1 MKIGYGGGT
10 TEYGP
15 GVAIELEG
23 EEIAVAI
30 DAFLVARG
38 FLVSGP
44 RTITVNGILID
55 SGRVYVDPSGSVITP
70 GGSEIRG
77 CGQCHGYRLTRHNWL
92 KQNQK
97 SNDQNH

>member
-1 MKIGYGGGT
+1 MRIGYGGGT

-38 FLVSGP
+38 FHVSGP
-44 RTITVNGILID
+44 RTITVNGVLLGD
-55 SGRVYVDPSGSVITP
+55 GRVYVDPSGSVITP
-70 GGSEIRG
+70 EGKRICGR
-77 CGQCHGYRLTRHNWL
+77 GQCHGSRLARHNWL

-97 SNDQNH
+97 SNDQHH